1 MTIQTGIFLII
12 ITFAILFIFFL
23 LLLKKHNKL
32 IQRQNSMEMSLKI
45 KDSELIQLDNLNLNV
60 TNELRK
66 SEEEKILIREK
77 LKNLTEELET
87 IKLHNSDLDEKL
99 KDTINK
105 KKSSEIRLGQI
116 SEQIAPFLSGFPY
129 DPKRVRFLGS
139 PIDCIVFED
148 DKIII
153 LDIKTGNSQLNANQ
167 KKIRKLIQE
176 GKVEFQTI
184 QINDSGIN
192 VK

>member
-1 MTIQTGIFLII
+1 MTIQTCIFLLI
-12 ITFAILFIFFL
+12 ITFIISGFL
-23 LLLKKHNKL
+23 SFLILKKRTKTKL
-32 IQRQNSMEMSLKI
+32 QDFEFSIKLKENEI
-45 KDSELIQLDNLNLNV
+45 KRLDEINMKLSDMYQ
-60 TNELRK
+60 K
-66 SEEEKILIREK
+66 SEEERILTREE
-77 LKNLTEELET
+77 LKNINSQLET
-87 IKLHNSDLDEKL
+87 VKQINSNLDEKL

-129 DPKRVRFLGS
+129 NPKRVRFLGS